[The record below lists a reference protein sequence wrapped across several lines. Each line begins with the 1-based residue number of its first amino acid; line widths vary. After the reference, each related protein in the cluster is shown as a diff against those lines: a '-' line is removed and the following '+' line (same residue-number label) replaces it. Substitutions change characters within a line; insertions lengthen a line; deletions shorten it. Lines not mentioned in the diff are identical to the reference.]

1 MVYLEYVKEADD
13 EVVYDYMPEREDA
26 PRGTVSVN
34 RKTRKRSLL
43 KKSSENELSWYRG
56 HAWRRIEQMLDDG
69 RLENRTC
76 SAWY

>member
-1 MVYLEYVKEADD
+1 MVYLEYVREAND

-43 KKSSENELSWYRG
+43 KASSENELSMYRRQ
-56 HAWRRIEQMLDDG
+56 AWRRVDQMLDAG
-69 RLENRTC
+69 HLEQKTY